1 MQILNLEFESWNIIL
16 LKINWVTVLA
26 AFAILFVVVWVFKR
40 IYGYLNKKSIVID
53 EVCLGIGDSSVKL
66 KYDKKDQEIA
76 YKLWV
81 ELSTRKIG
89 LLYDEEND
97 VITEVYN
104 SWYEFFKTARELLK
118 QVPVHRLKY
127 SDELIKLTERVLNE
141 GLRPHLTQWQAKYRK
156 WYEQEI
162 KNAIEEAP
170 QDIQKRYPHY
180 KLLIS
185 DLLETNKRMIEYKDL
200 MKEIAFNEKSYRQGV
215 KK

>member
-1 MQILNLEFESWNIIL
+1 MQILNLKFESWNIIL
-16 LKINWVTVLA
+16 LKINWVAVLV
-26 AFAILFVVVWVFKR
+26 AFAILFVVAWIFKK
-40 IYGYLNKKSIVID
+40 IYCYLNTKSIIID
-53 EVCLGIGDSSVKL
+53 EVCLGLGDSSIKL

-89 LLYDEEND
+89 VLYDEEND

-104 SWYEFFKTARELLK
+104 SWYKFFKTARELLK

-141 GLRPHLTQWQAKYRK
+141 GLRPHLTCWQAKYRK

-162 KNAIEEAP
+162 KNVTEEAP

-180 KLLIS
+180 ELLIA
-185 DLLETNKRMIEYKDL
+185 DLLDTNKRMIEYKNL
-200 MKEIAFNEKSYRQGV
+200 MKNIAFNEKHV
-215 KK
+215 DKEKK